1 MRNIKPTHKPIKTFY
16 AELKQ
21 YENLGAT
28 NETEI
33 RLAFATL
40 FQHYARQ
47 NNLTLICE
55 KSLRTPQNTTI
66 YVDGMLTDNVFGL
79 PRGYWEAKDL
89 HDNLATAVRQK
100 FDVGYPQDNILFTT
114 QERAILYQDGQEVM
128 DIGIADAEA
137 FIRVLHAFFS
147 YEQADVANWERA
159 AVEFKDKVPA
169 LGERAAILIQ
179 NEEATN
185 ARFQEAFADF
195 YRHCQA
201 AINPNL
207 SKSAVEEMLIQHLLT
222 ERIFRTVFD
231 NPDFTRRNIIAREIE
246 NVIDA
251 LTWQA
256 YNRSE
261 FLRELNPFYGAIERA
276 AATFID
282 FSQKQHFLN
291 TVYEQFFQGFSVK
304 VADTHGIVYTPQPI
318 VNFMVKSVSH
328 LLATEFGRSLSDT
341 GVHIIDPFVG
351 TGNFIVRL
359 IQAIDKTALKA
370 KYSDELHCNEV
381 LLMPYYIASM
391 NIEHEFYVATKQYQP
406 FDNLCLV
413 DTFDL
418 TAERQLSL
426 FAPENTR
433 RVERQK
439 ETEMFVVIGN
449 PPYNAR
455 QMDENDANKN
465 RKYPELDRQIQE
477 TYAEASTATNKT
489 ALYDP
494 YVKAIH
500 WALDRVKTNGIVAL
514 VTNHNFITG
523 QAFDGMRKHLSDA
536 CDKIYLL
543 DLGGNVRKG
552 APGDSNVFDIQVGVS
567 INLFV
572 KKGQHSDEVANLA
585 SEAVANPASEVI
597 APAHIFYN
605 GETAEMPKE
614 ATFEFLDACEHI
626 GNVNWDSIQPDA
638 RQTWLTEGLREDF
651 ETFVPIGSKQAKAA
665 KGEVSGVIFHQ
676 FSNGV
681 KTNRDAWTIN
691 FDREALAANIQGM
704 IGFYNTQVFKWQGI
718 ADKSSINIDDFAEYD
733 DGKISWSRDLKA
745 KLRTGRIAE
754 YDEHKVR
761 TCLYRPFA
769 KRNIFFDRILN
780 DVVYVFPSIFPTSQ
794 TETENQVICV
804 NISREKPFTSLMTNC
819 ISEHI
824 MTGGFGSAG
833 QYFPFYIYNE
843 DGTNRRENI
852 TDWALTRFREH
863 YKDDKISKWDIF
875 HYTYALLHHPS
886 YRERYQVNLKRD
898 LPHIPYAP
906 EFWEF
911 VAAGRRLADIH
922 VHYEEQP
929 QYKLDLIETPDM
941 PLDWRVEQMKFS
953 SKDKTEIKYNDFLT
967 LAGIPAEAFAY
978 RLGNRSALEWVVDQY
993 RVKTDKRSGI
1003 VNDPNRADDETY
1015 IVDLIRRVIGVSLET
1030 VGIVEGLSGL
1040 DIGGEI

>member
-1 MRNIKPTHKPIKTFY
+1 MQNIKPTHKAIQTFY

-21 YENLGAT
+21 YEKLGAT
-28 NETEI
+28 NETEV

-40 FQHYARQ
+40 LQHYARQ

-55 KSLRTPQNTTI
+55 KPLRTSQNTTI
-66 YVDGMLTDNVFGL
+66 YVDGMLTDNNFGL

-89 HDNLATAVRQK
+89 HDNLSTAVRHK

-114 QERAILYQDGQEVM
+114 QKRAILYQNKQEVLDV
-128 DIGIADAEA
+128 DITEPDALVRA
-137 FIRVLHAFFS
+137 LQTFLG
-147 YEQADVANWERA
+147 YEQADIADWERA
-159 AVEFKDKVPA
+159 VVEFKDKVPA
-169 LGERAAILIQ
+169 LGKRAAALIQ

-185 ARFQEAFADF
+185 ARFQEAFTDF
-195 YRHCQA
+195 HRHCQE

-207 SKSAVEEMLIQHLLT
+207 AKAAVEEMLIQHLLT
-222 ERIFRTVFD
+222 EEIFSTVFD
-231 NPDFTRRNIIAREIE
+231 NRDFTRRNIIAREIE

-251 LTWQA
+251 LTEHA
-256 YNRSE
+256 YNRAE
-261 FLRELNPFYGAIERA
+261 FLRELAPFYRAIQGA

-328 LLATEFGRSLSDT
+328 LLATEFGRLLSDT

-359 IQAIDKTALKA
+359 IQKIDKTALKA

-391 NIEHEFYVATKQYQP
+391 NIEHEFYVATNQYQP

-418 TAERQLSL
+418 TAERQLSI

-433 RVERQK
+433 RVEKQK
-439 ETEMFVVIGN
+439 QTEMFVVIGN

-465 RKYPELDRQIQE
+465 RKYPELDRQIQQ
-477 TYAEASTATNKT
+477 TYAEASNATNKT

-500 WALDRVKTNGIVAL
+500 WALDRVKANGIVAF
-514 VTNHNFITG
+514 VTNHNFIEG

-536 CDKIYLL
+536 CNKIYLL
-543 DLGGNVRKG
+543 DLGGNIRKG
-552 APGDSNVFDIQVGVS
+552 HAGDANVFDIQVGVS

-572 KKGQHSDEVANLA
+572 KKHQHESQSAD
-585 SEAVANPASEVI
+585 
-597 APAHIFYN
+597 IFYN
-605 GETAEMPKE
+605 GETAELPKE
-614 ATFEFLDACEHI
+614 ATFEFLDASEHI
-626 GNVNWDSIQPDA
+626 GNVNWESIQPDA
-638 RQTWLTEGLREDF
+638 RHTWLTEGLREDF
-651 ETFVPIGSKQAKAA
+651 ETFLPMGRKQAKAA
-665 KGEVSGVIFHQ
+665 KGEISGVIFHQ
-676 FSNGV
+676 FSSGV
-681 KTNRDAWTIN
+681 KTNRDAWAIN
-691 FDREALAANIQGM
+691 FAEDALSKNVTRM
-704 IGFYNTQVFKWQGI
+704 IDTYNTQVLKWQQQTTQ
-718 ADKSSINIDDFAEYD
+718 NIDDFVVYD
-733 DGKISWSRDLKA
+733 NEKISWSSGLKQ
-745 KLRTGRIAE
+745 KLMSGYIAE
-754 YDEHKVR
+754 FSSEKIR
-761 TCLYRPFA
+761 QTLYRPFT
-769 KRNIFFDRILN
+769 KSRLYFDRFMAER
-780 DVVYVFPSIFPTSQ
+780 VYVFPSIFPTS
-794 TETENQVICV
+794 ETEAENRVICV
-804 NISREKPFTSLMTNC
+804 PNRGGRTDFWCYITSVIPHTVFITIDANQC
-819 ISEHI
+819 
-824 MTGGFGSAG
+824 
-833 QYFPFYIYNE
+833 FPFYIYDE

-852 TDWALTRFREH
+852 TDWALTRFQEH
-863 YKDDKISKWDIF
+863 YKDDKIAKWDIF
-875 HYTYALLHHPS
+875 HYAYALLHHPA

-911 VAAGRRLADIH
+911 VKAGKRLADIH

-929 QYKLDLIETPDM
+929 QYQLDLIETPDM
-941 PLDWRVEQMKFS
+941 PLDWRVVQMKFS
-953 SKDKTEIKYNDFLT
+953 KDKTQIKYNDFLT
-967 LAGIPAEAFAY
+967 LAGIPADAFQY

-993 RVKTDKRSGI
+993 RVKTDKRSSI

-1015 IVDLIRRVIGVSLET
+1015 IVDLIRKVIRVSLET
-1030 VGIVEGLSGL
+1030 VGIVERLSGL
-1040 DIGGEI
+1040 DIGVKM

>member
-1 MRNIKPTHKPIKTFY
+1 MRNIKPTHKAIQTFY
-16 AELKQ
+16 VELKQ
-21 YENLGAT
+21 YESLGAT

-40 FQHYARQ
+40 LQHYARQ

-55 KSLRTPQNTTI
+55 KPLRTPQNTTI

-100 FDVGYPQDNILFTT
+100 FDAGYPQDNILFTT
-114 QERAILYQDGQEVM
+114 QERALLYQDGQEVM
-128 DIGIADAEA
+128 DVGIADPEA
-137 FIRVLHAFFS
+137 FIRVLHAFFG

-169 LGERAAILIQ
+169 LGERAARLIQ

-185 ARFQEAFADF
+185 TRFQEAFADF
-195 YRHCQA
+195 YRHCQE

-370 KYSDELHCNEV
+370 KYSDELYCNEV

-426 FAPENTR
+426 FVPENTR

-439 ETEMFVVIGN
+439 QTEMFVVIGN

-477 TYAEASTATNKT
+477 TYAQASTATNKT

-500 WALDRVKTNGIVAL
+500 WALNRIETDGIVAF

-552 APGDSNVFDIQVGVS
+552 HAGDANVFDIQVGVS

-572 KKGQHSDEVANLA
+572 KKPQHRREVANLT
-585 SEAVANPASEVI
+585 SEVK
-597 APAHIFYN
+597 APADIFYN
-605 GETAEMPKE
+605 SETAEMSKE
-614 ATFEFLDACEHI
+614 ATFDFLDACEHI

-638 RQTWLTEGLREDF
+638 RHTWLTEGLREDF
-651 ETFVPIGSKQAKAA
+651 ETFLPIGNKQAKKE

-676 FSNGV
+676 FSSGV
-681 KTNRDAWTIN
+681 KTNRDAWAIN
-691 FDREALAANIQGM
+691 FDRDVLGSNVTRM
-704 IGFYNTQVFKWQGI
+704 IEFYNTQVFKWQGI
-718 ADKSSINIDDFAEYD
+718 TDKSNINIDDFAEYD
-733 DGKISWSRDLKA
+733 DAKISWSRDLKA

-761 TCLYRPFA
+761 TCLHRPFA
-769 KRNIFFDRILN
+769 KSNIFFDRILN
-780 DVVYVFPSIFPTSQ
+780 DVVYVFPSIFPTLE
-794 TETENQVICV
+794 TETENRVICV
-804 NISREKPFTSLMTNC
+804 PNRGGRTDFWCYITNVIPHTVFITIDANQC
-819 ISEHI
+819 
-824 MTGGFGSAG
+824 
-833 QYFPFYIYNE
+833 FPFYIYDE
-843 DGTNRRENI
+843 EGTNRRENI
-852 TDWALTRFREH
+852 TDWTLTQFREH
-863 YKDDKISKWDIF
+863 YKDTNITKWDIF
-875 HYTYALLHHPS
+875 HYTYALLYHPA
-886 YRERYQVNLKRD
+886 YRERYQANLKRD

-906 EFWEF
+906 KFWEF
-911 VAAGRRLADIH
+911 VEAGKRLANIH

-929 QYKLDLIETPDM
+929 QYKLNLIETPDM
-941 PLDWRVEQMKFS
+941 PLDWRVTQMKF

-967 LAGIPAEAFAY
+967 VAGIPAEAFQY

-1015 IVDLIRRVIGVSLET
+1015 IVDLIGKVISVSLET
-1030 VGIVEGLSGL
+1030 VRIVEGLSAL
-1040 DIGGEI
+1040 EIGSEA

>member
-21 YENLGAT
+21 YESLGAT

-40 FQHYARQ
+40 LQHYARQ

-79 PRGYWEAKDL
+79 PLGYWEAKDL

-100 FDVGYPQDNILFTT
+100 FAVGYPQDNILFTT

-128 DIGIADAEA
+128 GVDIADAEA

-169 LGERAAILIQ
+169 LGERAARLIQ

-195 YRHCQA
+195 YRHCQE

-318 VNFMVKSVSH
+318 VNFMVKSISH
-328 LLATEFGRSLSDT
+328 LLATEFGRALSDT

-391 NIEHEFYVATKQYQP
+391 NIEHEFYVATNQYQP

-418 TAERQLSL
+418 TTERQLSM

-439 ETEMFVVIGN
+439 QTEMFVVIGN

-455 QMDENDANKN
+455 QMHENDANKN

-477 TYAEASTATNKT
+477 TYAQASKATNKT

-500 WALDRVKTNGIVAL
+500 WALNRIDTDGIVAF
-514 VTNHNFITG
+514 VTNHNFIDA

-536 CDKIYLL
+536 CDNIYLL
-543 DLGGNVRKG
+543 DLGGNIRKG
-552 APGDSNVFDIQVGVS
+552 HAGDANVFDIQVGVS

-572 KKGQHSDEVANLA
+572 KKRQHSGEVRTETPQQKHLT
-585 SEAVANPASEVI
+585 SEVK
-597 APAHIFYN
+597 APANIFYN
-605 GETAEMPKE
+605 SETAEMPKE
-614 ATFEFLDACEHI
+614 ATFEFLDASEHI

-638 RQTWLTEGLREDF
+638 RHTWLTEGLREDF
-651 ETFVPIGSKQAKAA
+651 ETFVPMGSKQAKTE

-676 FSNGV
+676 FSSGV
-681 KTNRDAWTIN
+681 KTNRDAWAIN
-691 FDREALAANIQGM
+691 FNRDVLGSNVTRM
-704 IGFYNTQVFKWQGI
+704 IDAYNTQALKWQQQT
-718 ADKSSINIDDFAEYD
+718 ARDVDDFVAHDNER
-733 DGKISWSRDLKA
+733 ISWSAGLKQ
-745 KLRTGRIAE
+745 KLASGYMAEFTPERI
-754 YDEHKVR
+754 R
-761 TCLYRPFA
+761 QTLYRPFT
-769 KRNIFFDRILN
+769 KSHLYFDRFMIER
-780 DVVYVFPSIFPTSQ
+780 VYVFPSIFPTSQ

-804 NISREKPFTSLMTNC
+804 NVSREKPFTCLMTDR
-819 ISEHI
+819 IPEHI

-833 QYFPFYIYNE
+833 QYFPFYIYDE

-852 TDWALTRFREH
+852 TDWALAQFKEH
-863 YKDDKISKWDIF
+863 YKNANITKWDIF
-875 HYTYALLHHPS
+875 YYTYAFLHHPA

-898 LPHIPYAP
+898 LPHLPYAP

-911 VAAGRRLADIH
+911 VEAGRQLADIH
-922 VHYEEQP
+922 VHYENQEKYQ
-929 QYKLDLIETPDM
+929 LDLIETPDM

-953 SKDKTEIKYNDFLT
+953 KDKTEIRYNDFLT

-1003 VNDPNRADDETY
+1003 VNDPNRVDDETY
-1015 IVDLIRRVIGVSLET
+1015 IVDLIRKVISVSLET

-1040 DIGGEI
+1040 DIGVEA

>member
-28 NETEI
+28 NETEV

-40 FQHYARQ
+40 LQHYARQ

-55 KSLRTPQNTTI
+55 KSLRTPQNTII
-66 YVDGMLTDNVFGL
+66 YVDGMLTDNDFGL

-89 HDNLATAVRQK
+89 HDNLATAVREK

-114 QERAILYQDGQEVM
+114 QERAVLYQDGQEVM
-128 DIGIADAEA
+128 DIAIADPEA

-147 YEQADVANWERA
+147 YEQADIANWERA
-159 AVEFKDKVPA
+159 VVEFKDKVPA
-169 LGERAAILIQ
+169 LGRRAAALIQ

-185 ARFQEAFADF
+185 ARFQEAFMDF
-195 YRHCQA
+195 HRHCQE

-251 LTWQA
+251 LIQQS

-261 FLRELNPFYGAIERA
+261 LLRELNPFYSAIEHA

-328 LLATEFGRSLSDT
+328 LLETEFGRSLSDT
-341 GVHIIDPFVG
+341 GVHLIDPFVG

-359 IQAIDKTALKA
+359 VQEIDKTALKA

-418 TAERQLSL
+418 TAERQLSM

-433 RVERQK
+433 RVEKQK
-439 ETEMFVVIGN
+439 QTEMFVVIGN

-477 TYAEASTATNKT
+477 TYAQASSATNKT

-500 WALDRVKTNGIVAL
+500 WALNRIETDGIVAF
-514 VTNHNFITG
+514 VTNHNFIDG
-523 QAFDGMRKHLSDA
+523 QAFDGMRKHLAEA

-543 DLGGNVRKG
+543 DLGGNIRKG
-552 APGDSNVFDIQVGVS
+552 HTGNANVFNIQVGVS

-572 KKGQHSDEVANLA
+572 KKRQHQSR
-585 SEAVANPASEVI
+585 PAY
-597 APAHIFYN
+597 IFYN
-605 GETAEMPKE
+605 SETAEMPKE
-614 ATFEFLDACEHI
+614 TTFGFLDACEHI
-626 GNVNWDSIQPDA
+626 GNVNWDSIQSDA
-638 RQTWLTEGLREDF
+638 RHTWLTEGLREDF
-651 ETFVPIGSKQAKAA
+651 ETFMPIGSKQAKAA
-665 KGEVSGVIFHQ
+665 KGEVLGVIFHQ

-681 KTNRDAWTIN
+681 QTNRDAWVIN
-691 FDREALAANIQGM
+691 FNQNTLTENIQRT
-704 IGFYNTQVFKWQGI
+704 IRFYNSQVFNWERRENQ
-718 ADKSSINIDDFAEYD
+718 DENVDDFVNYD
-733 DGKISWSRDLKA
+733 DKEISWSSSLKSHL
-745 KLRTGRIAE
+745 KGGHIAE
-754 YDEHKVR
+754 FTSAKIR
-761 TCLYRPFA
+761 RLLYRPFT
-769 KRNIFFDRILN
+769 KTNLFFDRILN
-780 DVVYVFPSIFPTSQ
+780 QRVFVFPSIFPTSD
-794 TETENQVICV
+794 TEMENLGICV
-804 NISREKPFTSLMTNC
+804 NMSREKPFTCLMTDC
-819 ISEHI
+819 ILEQVAS
-824 MTGGFGSAG
+824 GGFGSPT
-833 QYFPFYIYNE
+833 QCFPFYIYNE

-852 TDWALTRFREH
+852 TDWALTQFQEH
-863 YKDDKISKWDIF
+863 YGDKNITKWDIF
-875 HYTYALLHHPS
+875 YYTYALLHHPM

-898 LPHIPYAP
+898 LPHIPFAP
-906 EFWEF
+906 AFWEF
-911 VAAGRRLADIH
+911 VEAGRRLADIH
-922 VHYEEQP
+922 VHYEDQP
-929 QYKLDLIETPDM
+929 QYKLDLIEAPDT
-941 PLDWRVEQMKFS
+941 PLDWRVAQMKFS
-953 SKDKTEIKYNDFLT
+953 KDKTQIKYNDFLT
-967 LAGIPAEAFAY
+967 LAGIPAEAFQY
-978 RLGNRSALEWVVDQY
+978 QLGNRSALEWVVDQY
-993 RVKTDKRSGI
+993 RVKTDRRSGI
-1003 VNDPNRADDETY
+1003 ENDPNRADDETY
-1015 IVDLIRRVIGVSLET
+1015 IVDLIRKVISISLET
-1030 VGIVEGLSGL
+1030 VEIVDRLSGL
-1040 DIGGEI
+1040 DIGVET

>member
-1 MRNIKPTHKPIKTFY
+1 MRNIKPTHKAIQTFY
-16 AELKQ
+16 VELKQ
-21 YENLGAT
+21 YESLGAT

-40 FQHYARQ
+40 LQHYARQ

-55 KSLRTPQNTTI
+55 KPLRTPQNTTI

-100 FDVGYPQDNILFTT
+100 FDAGYPQDNILFTT

-128 DIGIADAEA
+128 DVGIADPEA
-137 FIRVLHAFFS
+137 FIRVLHAFFG

-169 LGERAAILIQ
+169 LGERAATLIE

-185 ARFQEAFADF
+185 TRFQEAFADF
-195 YRHCQA
+195 YRHCQE

-351 TGNFIVRL
+351 TGNFIVQL

-370 KYSDELHCNEV
+370 KYSDELYCNEV

-426 FAPENTR
+426 FVPENTR
-433 RVERQK
+433 RVDRQK
-439 ETEMFVVIGN
+439 QTEMFVVIGN

-477 TYAEASTATNKT
+477 TYAQASTATNKT

-500 WALDRVKTNGIVAL
+500 WALNRIETDGIVAF

-552 APGDSNVFDIQVGVS
+552 HAGDANVFDIQVGVS

-572 KKGQHSDEVANLA
+572 KKHRHQAKSAD
-585 SEAVANPASEVI
+585 
-597 APAHIFYN
+597 IFYN
-605 GETAEMPKE
+605 SETAEMSKA
-614 ATFEFLDACEHI
+614 ATFDFLDACEHI

-638 RQTWLTEGLREDF
+638 RHTWLTEGLREDF
-651 ETFVPIGSKQAKAA
+651 ETFLPIGSKQAKRE

-676 FSNGV
+676 FSSGV
-681 KTNRDAWTIN
+681 QTNRDAWVIN
-691 FDREALAANIQGM
+691 FNQNSLAENIQRT
-704 IGFYNTQVFKWQGI
+704 IKFYNSQVFNWERRENP
-718 ADKSSINIDDFAEYD
+718 DEDVDDFVSYD
-733 DGKISWSRDLKA
+733 SKQISWSSGLKSQL
-745 KLRTGRIAE
+745 KGGHTAE
-754 YDEHKVR
+754 FTESKIRRH
-761 TCLYRPFA
+761 LYRPFT
-769 KRNIFFDRILN
+769 KTNLFFDRVLN
-780 DVVYVFPSIFPTSQ
+780 QRVFVFPRIFPTLDA
-794 TETENQVICV
+794 EAENRVICV
-804 NISREKPFTSLMTNC
+804 NRSREKLFTCLITDC
-819 ISEHI
+819 IPEHV

-833 QYFPFYIYNE
+833 QYFPFYIYDE
-843 DGTNRRENI
+843 DGLNRRENI
-852 TDWALTRFREH
+852 TDWALGQFREH
-863 YKDDKISKWDIF
+863 YKNDKITKWDIF
-875 HYTYALLHHPS
+875 HYTYALLHHPA
-886 YRERYQVNLKRD
+886 YRERYQANLKRD

-906 EFWEF
+906 KFWEF
-911 VAAGRRLADIH
+911 VEAGKRLADIH
-922 VHYEEQP
+922 VHYEDQP

-941 PLDWRVEQMKFS
+941 PLDWRVTQMKF

-967 LAGIPAEAFAY
+967 VAGIPAEAFQY

-1015 IVDLIRRVIGVSLET
+1015 IVDLIGKVISVSLET
-1030 VGIVEGLSGL
+1030 VRIVEGLSGL
-1040 DIGGEI
+1040 KISEEEL

>member
-1 MRNIKPTHKPIKTFY
+1 MRNIKSTHKPIKAFY

-28 NETEI
+28 NETEV

-40 FQHYARQ
+40 LQHYARQ

-55 KSLRTPQNTTI
+55 KSLRTLQNTII
-66 YVDGMLTDNVFGL
+66 YVDGMLTDNDFGL

-89 HDNLATAVRQK
+89 HDNLTTAVRQK
-100 FDVGYPQDNILFTT
+100 FNAGYPQDNILFTT
-114 QERAILYQDGQEVM
+114 QERAILYQDKQEVM
-128 DIGIADAEA
+128 DVGIADPEA
-137 FIRVLHAFFS
+137 FIRALHTFFS
-147 YEQADVANWERA
+147 YEQADIADWERA
-159 AVEFKDKVPA
+159 VVEFKDKVPA
-169 LGERAAILIQ
+169 LGKRAAALIQ
-179 NEEATN
+179 KEEDTN
-185 ARFQEAFADF
+185 ARFQEAFTDF
-195 YRHCQA
+195 HRHCQE

-207 SKSAVEEMLIQHLLT
+207 AKAAVEEMLIQHLLT
-222 ERIFRTVFD
+222 EEIFSTVFD
-231 NPDFTRRNIIAREIE
+231 NRDFTRRNIIAREIE

-251 LTWQA
+251 LTEHA

-261 FLRELNPFYGAIERA
+261 FLRELAPFYSAIQRA

-328 LLATEFGRSLSDT
+328 LLETEFGRSLSDT
-341 GVHIIDPFVG
+341 GVHLIDPFVG

-359 IQAIDKTALKA
+359 IQEIDKTVLKA

-391 NIEHEFYVATKQYQP
+391 NIEHEFYVATKQYQA

-418 TAERQLSL
+418 TAERQLSM

-439 ETEMFVVIGN
+439 QTEMFVVIGN

-455 QMDENDANKN
+455 QIDENDANKN
-465 RKYPELDRQIQE
+465 RKYPELDKQIQE
-477 TYAEASTATNKT
+477 TYAHASSATNKA

-494 YVKAIH
+494 YVRAIL
-500 WALDRVKTNGIVAL
+500 WALDRIDGKGIVAF

-523 QAFDGMRKHLSDA
+523 QAFDGMRKHLTDA
-536 CDKIYLL
+536 CDAIYLL

-552 APGDSNVFDIQVGVS
+552 HAGDSNVFDIQVGVS

-572 KKGQHSDEVANLA
+572 KTNQDKGTVENLTSEVA
-585 SEAVANPASEVI
+585 EPAR
-597 APAHIFYN
+597 IFYN
-605 GETAEMPKE
+605 DETAGQSKE
-614 ATFEFLDACEHI
+614 ATFDFLEACEHI

-638 RQTWLTEGLREDF
+638 RHTWLTEGLREDF
-651 ETFVPIGSKQAKAA
+651 ETFLPVGSKQAKAE

-676 FSNGV
+676 FSSGV
-681 KTNRDAWTIN
+681 KTNRDAWAIN
-691 FDREALAANIQGM
+691 FDRDTLATNVQRM
-704 IGFYNTQVFKWQGI
+704 TEFYKAQVFKWQGI
-718 ADKSSINIDDFAEYD
+718 ADKSGIDIDDFVEYD
-733 DGKISWSRDLKA
+733 DAKISWSRDLKA

-761 TCLYRPFA
+761 TCLHRPFA
-769 KRNIFFDRILN
+769 KSNIFFDRILN
-780 DVVYVFPSIFPTSQ
+780 DVVYVFPSIFPTP
-794 TETENQVICV
+794 EAEAENRVICV
-804 NISREKPFTSLMTNC
+804 PNISGRTDFWCYITNVIPHTVFVTIDANQC
-819 ISEHI
+819 
-824 MTGGFGSAG
+824 
-833 QYFPFYIYNE
+833 FPFYIYNE

-852 TDWALTRFREH
+852 TEWALAQFREH
-863 YKDDKISKWDIF
+863 YKNDQITKWNIF
-875 HYTYALLHHPS
+875 HYTYALLHHPA

-898 LPHIPYAP
+898 LPHIPFAP

-911 VAAGRRLADIH
+911 IEAGRRLAEIH

-941 PLDWRVEQMKFS
+941 PLDWRVAQMRF
-953 SKDKTEIKYNDFLT
+953 SKDKTQIRYNDFLT
-967 LAGIPAEAFAY
+967 LAGIPAEVFQY
-978 RLGNRSALEWVVDQY
+978 RLGHRSALEWVVDQY
-993 RVKTDKRSGI
+993 RVKTDRRSGI
-1003 VNDPNRADDETY
+1003 ENNPNRADDEEY
-1015 IVDLIRRVIGVSLET
+1015 IVDLIRKVISVSLET
-1030 VGIVEGLSGL
+1030 VGIVERLSGL
-1040 DIGGEI
+1040 EIGGEES

>member
-1 MRNIKPTHKPIKTFY
+1 MRNIKPTHKPIQTFY

-21 YENLGAT
+21 YEKLGAT
-28 NETEI
+28 NETEV

-40 FQHYARQ
+40 LQHYARQ

-55 KSLRTPQNTTI
+55 KPLRTPQNTTI
-66 YVDGMLTDNVFGL
+66 YVDGMLTDNNFGL

-114 QERAILYQDGQEVM
+114 QKRTILYQDRQAVLDV
-128 DIGIADAEA
+128 DITEPDALIRALHTFFGYQQADIAD
-137 FIRVLHAFFS
+137 
-147 YEQADVANWERA
+147 WERA
-159 AVEFKDKVPA
+159 VVEFKDKVPA
-169 LGERAAILIQ
+169 LGKRAAALIKK
-179 NEEATN
+179 EEDTN
-185 ARFQEAFADF
+185 ARFQEAFTDF
-195 YRHCQA
+195 HHHCQE

-207 SKSAVEEMLIQHLLT
+207 AKAAVEEMLIQHLLT
-222 ERIFRTVFD
+222 EEIFSTVFD
-231 NPDFTRRNIIAREIE
+231 NRDFTRRNIIAREIE

-251 LTWQA
+251 LTEHA
-256 YNRSE
+256 YNRAE
-261 FLRELNPFYGAIERA
+261 FLRELAPFYKAIQRA

-391 NIEHEFYVATKQYQP
+391 NIEHEFYVATNQYEP

-418 TAERQLSL
+418 TAERQLSM

-439 ETEMFVVIGN
+439 QTEMFVVIGN

-477 TYAEASTATNKT
+477 TYAEASNATNKT

-500 WALDRVKTNGIVAL
+500 WALDRIETDGIVAF
-514 VTNHNFITG
+514 VTNHNFIDG

-552 APGDSNVFDIQVGVS
+552 HAGNANVFDIQVGVS

-572 KKGQHSDEVANLA
+572 KKGQHPSR
-585 SEAVANPASEVI
+585 
-597 APAHIFYN
+597 PAHIFYN
-605 GETAEMPKE
+605 SETAEMPKE
-614 ATFEFLDACEHI
+614 TTFEFLDASEHI
-626 GNVNWDSIQPDA
+626 GNINWDAIQPDA
-638 RQTWLTEGLREDF
+638 RHTWLTKGLREDF
-651 ETFVPIGSKQAKAA
+651 ETFVPMGSKQAKTA

-681 KTNRDAWTIN
+681 KTNRDAWAIN
-691 FDREALAANIQGM
+691 FDEDALNENVTRM
-704 IGFYNTQVFKWQGI
+704 INTYNTQTLKWQQQT
-718 ADKSSINIDDFAEYD
+718 AQNVDDFVVYD
-733 DGKISWSRDLKA
+733 NEKISWSSGLKQ
-745 KLRTGRIAE
+745 KLISGYTAEFSSERI
-754 YDEHKVR
+754 R
-761 TCLYRPFA
+761 PTLYRPFT
-769 KRNIFFDRILN
+769 KSRLYFDRFMAEG
-780 DVVYVFPSIFPTSQ
+780 VYVFPSIFPTPE
-794 TETENQVICV
+794 TETENRVICV
-804 NISREKPFTSLMTNC
+804 NISREKPFTCLIANC
-819 ISEHI
+819 IPEHI

-833 QYFPFYIYNE
+833 QYFPFYIYDE
-843 DGTNRRENI
+843 DSSSRRENI
-852 TDWALTRFREH
+852 TDWALAQFREH
-863 YKDDKISKWDIF
+863 YKDANITKWDIF
-875 HYTYALLHHPS
+875 HYTYALLHHPA

-898 LPHIPYAP
+898 LPHIPFAP
-906 EFWEF
+906 EFQEF
-911 VAAGRRLADIH
+911 VAAGSRLADIH
-922 VHYEEQP
+922 IHYEDQP
-929 QYKLDLIETPDM
+929 QYKLDLIEAPDM
-941 PLDWRVEQMKFS
+941 PLDWRVEQMKF

-967 LAGIPAEAFAY
+967 LAGIPAEAFQY

-1003 VNDPNRADDETY
+1003 VNNPNRTDDETY
-1015 IVDLIRRVIGVSLET
+1015 IVDLIRKVISVSLET
-1030 VGIVEGLSGL
+1030 VRIVEKLSGL
-1040 DIGGEI
+1040 DIG

>member
-1 MRNIKPTHKPIKTFY
+1 MRNIKSTHKPIKAFY

-21 YENLGAT
+21 YESLGAT
-28 NETEI
+28 NETEV

-40 FQHYARQ
+40 LQHYARQ

-55 KSLRTPQNTTI
+55 KSLRTPQNTII
-66 YVDGMLTDNVFGL
+66 YVDGMLTDNDFGL

-89 HDNLATAVRQK
+89 HDNLTTAVRQK
-100 FDVGYPQDNILFTT
+100 FNAGYPQDNILFTT
-114 QERAILYQDGQEVM
+114 QERAILYQDKQEVM
-128 DIGIADAEA
+128 DVGIADPEA
-137 FIRVLHAFFS
+137 FIRVLHTFFS
-147 YEQADVANWERA
+147 YEQADIADWERA
-159 AVEFKDKVPA
+159 VVEFKDKVPA
-169 LGERAAILIQ
+169 LGKRAAALIQ
-179 NEEATN
+179 KEEDTN
-185 ARFQEAFADF
+185 ARFQEAFTDF
-195 YRHCQA
+195 HRHCQE

-207 SKSAVEEMLIQHLLT
+207 AKAAVEEMLIQHLLT
-222 ERIFRTVFD
+222 EEIFSTVFD
-231 NPDFTRRNIIAREIE
+231 NRDFTRRNIIAREIE

-251 LTWQA
+251 LTEHA
-256 YNRSE
+256 YNRAE
-261 FLRELNPFYGAIERA
+261 FLRELAPFYSAIQRA

-328 LLATEFGRSLSDT
+328 LLETEFGRSLSDT
-341 GVHIIDPFVG
+341 GVHLIDPFVG

-359 IQAIDKTALKA
+359 IQEIDKTALKA

-391 NIEHEFYVATKQYQP
+391 NIEHEFYVATKQYQA

-418 TAERQLSL
+418 TAERQLSM

-439 ETEMFVVIGN
+439 QTEMFVVIGN

-465 RKYPELDRQIQE
+465 RKYPELDKQIQE
-477 TYAEASTATNKT
+477 RYAHASSATNKA

-494 YVKAIH
+494 YVRAIL
-500 WALDRVKTNGIVAL
+500 WALDRIDGKGIVAF

-523 QAFDGMRKHLSDA
+523 QAFDGMRKHLTDA
-536 CDKIYLL
+536 CDAIYLL

-552 APGDSNVFDIQVGVS
+552 HAGDSNVFDIQVGVS

-572 KKGQHSDEVANLA
+572 KTNQDKGTVENLA
-585 SEAVANPASEVI
+585 SEVAEPAR
-597 APAHIFYN
+597 IFYN
-605 GETAEMPKE
+605 GETAEISKE
-614 ATFEFLDACEHI
+614 ATFDFLDTCEHI

-638 RQTWLTEGLREDF
+638 RHTWLTEGLREDF
-651 ETFVPIGSKQAKAA
+651 ETFLPVGTKQAKAK

-676 FSNGV
+676 FSSGV
-681 KTNRDAWTIN
+681 QTNRDAWVIN
-691 FDREALAANIQGM
+691 FNQDALAENIQQT
-704 IGFYNTQVFKWQGI
+704 IKFYNSQVFNWERRENP
-718 ADKSSINIDDFAEYD
+718 DENVDDFVSYD
-733 DGKISWSRDLKA
+733 NEQISWSSGLKSQL
-745 KLRTGRIAE
+745 KGGHTAE
-754 YDEHKVR
+754 FAPSKIRQH
-761 TCLYRPFA
+761 LYRPFT
-769 KRNIFFDRILN
+769 KTNLFFDRILN
-780 DVVYVFPSIFPTSQ
+780 QRVFVFPRIFPTPY
-794 TETENQVICV
+794 TEEENRVICV
-804 NISREKPFTSLMTNC
+804 NTSREKPFTCLMTDC
-819 ISEHI
+819 LAEHV

-852 TDWALTRFREH
+852 TDWALDNSVSITQTSRLPSGIFSIILTR
-863 YKDDKISKWDIF
+863 
-875 HYTYALLHHPS
+875 LLHHPA

-898 LPHIPYAP
+898 LPHIPFAP

-911 VAAGRRLADIH
+911 VEVGRRLAEIH
-922 VHYEEQP
+922 VHYEDQP

-941 PLDWRVEQMKFS
+941 PLDWRVDRCGFLKTKHRFGITISSRCLEFLKRYFS
-953 SKDKTEIKYNDFLT
+953 IGWDID
-967 LAGIPAEAFAY
+967 
-978 RLGNRSALEWVVDQY
+978 RRW
-993 RVKTDKRSGI
+993 SGSSISI
-1003 VNDPNRADDETY
+1003 V
-1015 IVDLIRRVIGVSLET
+1015 
-1030 VGIVEGLSGL
+1030 
-1040 DIGGEI
+1040 

>member
-1 MRNIKPTHKPIKTFY
+1 MRDIKTTHKPIKAFY
-16 AELKQ
+16 TELKQ
-21 YENLGAT
+21 YESLGAT
-28 NETEI
+28 NETEV

-40 FQHYARQ
+40 LQHYARQ

-66 YVDGMLTDNVFGL
+66 YVDGMLTDNEFGL

-89 HDNLATAVRQK
+89 HDTLTTVIREK
-100 FDVGYPQDNILFTT
+100 FDVDYPQDNILFTT
-114 QERAILYQDGQEVM
+114 QERAVLYQDGQEVM
-128 DIGIADAEA
+128 DVDVADPEA
-137 FIRVLHAFFS
+137 FIRALHTFFR
-147 YEQADVANWERA
+147 YEQTDITNWERA
-159 AVEFKDKVPA
+159 VVEFKDRVPA
-169 LGERAAILIQ
+169 LGQRAAALIQ
-179 NEEATN
+179 NEEEIN

-195 YRHCQA
+195 CHQCQE

-251 LTWQA
+251 LIQQS

-261 FLRELNPFYGAIERA
+261 LLRELNPFYSAIERA

-328 LLATEFGRSLSDT
+328 LLETEFGRSLSDT
-341 GVHIIDPFVG
+341 GVHLIDPFVG

-359 IQAIDKTALKA
+359 VQEISKTALKT

-418 TAERQLSL
+418 TTERQLSM

-433 RVERQK
+433 RVEEQK
-439 ETEMFVVIGN
+439 QTQMFVVIGN

-455 QMDENDANKN
+455 QMDENDANRN

-477 TYAEASTATNKT
+477 TYAQASSATNKT
-489 ALYDP
+489 SLYDP
-494 YVKAIH
+494 YVKAIF
-500 WALDRVKTNGIVAL
+500 WALDRIEGEGIVAFI
-514 VTNHNFITG
+514 TNHNFITG
-523 QAFDGMRKHLSDA
+523 QAFDGMRKHLSEA
-536 CDKIYLL
+536 CDAIYLL

-552 APGDSNVFDIQVGVS
+552 HAGNSNVFDIQVGVS

-572 KKGQHSDEVANLA
+572 KKGQYRSKSAD
-585 SEAVANPASEVI
+585 
-597 APAHIFYN
+597 IFYN
-605 GETAEMPKE
+605 DEIAEMNKE
-614 ATFEFLDACEHI
+614 TTFEFLDKYEHV
-626 GNVNWDSIQPDA
+626 GNVNWQTIQPDA

-651 ETFVPIGSKQAKAA
+651 ETFVPMGSKQAKAK
-665 KGEVSGVIFHQ
+665 KGEISDVIFHQ
-676 FSNGV
+676 FSSGV
-681 KTNRDAWTIN
+681 KTNRDAWAIN
-691 FDREALAANIQGM
+691 FNRDVLRNNTTRM
-704 IGFYNTQVFKWQGI
+704 MDTYNTQLLKWEQQKARDVNDFVAYDNQKI
-718 ADKSSINIDDFAEYD
+718 NWSS
-733 DGKISWSRDLKA
+733 GLKQ
-745 KLRTGRIAE
+745 KLTSGYIAE
-754 YDEHKVR
+754 FTPEKIR
-761 TCLYRPFA
+761 KILYRPFT
-769 KRNIFFDRILN
+769 KSHLYFDRFMAER
-780 DVVYVFPSIFPTSQ
+780 VYVFPSIFPTPQ

-804 NISREKPFTSLMTNC
+804 NVSQERPFTCLMTDC
-819 ISEHI
+819 IPEHI

-852 TDWALTRFREH
+852 TDWALARFREH
-863 YKDDKISKWDIF
+863 YRDERITKWDIF
-875 HYTYALLHHPS
+875 HYTYALLHHPV
-886 YRERYQVNLKRD
+886 YRERYQANLKRD
-898 LPHIPYAP
+898 LPHIPFVTT
-906 EFWEF
+906 FWEF
-911 VAAGRRLADIH
+911 VEAGRRLTDIH
-922 VHYEEQP
+922 VHYEDQP
-929 QYKLDLIETPDM
+929 KYKLDLIETEGM
-941 PLDWRVEQMKFS
+941 SLEWRVEQMRF
-953 SKDKTEIKYNDFLT
+953 SKDKTQIKYNDFLT
-967 LAGIPAEAFAY
+967 LGGIPAEAFQY

-993 RVKTDKRSGI
+993 RVKTDRRSGI
-1003 VNDPNRADDETY
+1003 KNDPNRPDDETY
-1015 IVDLIRRVIGVSLET
+1015 IVDLIRKVISVSLET
-1030 VGIVEGLSGL
+1030 VGIVDRLSGL
-1040 DIGGEI
+1040 DIGGEES

>member
-1 MRNIKPTHKPIKTFY
+1 MRSIKPTHKAIQIFY
-16 AELKQ
+16 TELEQ
-21 YENLGAT
+21 YERLGAT
-28 NETEI
+28 NETEV

-40 FQHYARQ
+40 LQHYARQ

-55 KSLRTPQNTTI
+55 KSLRTLQGTTI
-66 YVDGMLTDNVFGL
+66 YVDGMLTDNNFGL

-89 HDNLATAVRQK
+89 HDTLATAVRQK

-114 QERAILYQDGQEVM
+114 QKRAILYQNKQEVLDV
-128 DIGIADAEA
+128 DITEPDALVRA
-137 FIRVLHAFFS
+137 LHTFLG
-147 YEQADVANWERA
+147 YEQADIADWERA
-159 AVEFKDKVPA
+159 VVEFKDKVPA
-169 LGERAAILIQ
+169 LGKRAAALIQ

-185 ARFQEAFADF
+185 ARFQEAFTDF
-195 YRHCQA
+195 HRHCQE

-207 SKSAVEEMLIQHLLT
+207 AKAAVEEMLIQHLLT
-222 ERIFRTVFD
+222 EEIFSTVFD
-231 NPDFTRRNIIAREIE
+231 NRDFTRRNIIAREIE

-251 LTWQA
+251 LTEHA
-256 YNRSE
+256 YNRAE
-261 FLRELNPFYGAIERA
+261 FLRELAPFYSAIQRA

-341 GVHIIDPFVG
+341 GIHIIDPFVG

-359 IQAIDKTALKA
+359 IQEIDKTALKA

-391 NIEHEFYVATKQYQP
+391 NIEHEFYVATNQYQP

-418 TAERQLSL
+418 TAERQLSI

-433 RVERQK
+433 RVEKQK

-465 RKYPELDRQIQE
+465 RKYPELDRQIQQ
-477 TYAEASTATNKT
+477 TYAEASNATNKT

-500 WALDRVKTNGIVAL
+500 WALDRVKANGIVAF
-514 VTNHNFITG
+514 VTNHNFIEG
-523 QAFDGMRKHLSDA
+523 QAFDGMRKHLSEA

-572 KKGQHSDEVANLA
+572 KKGTRQSKSAR
-585 SEAVANPASEVI
+585 
-597 APAHIFYN
+597 IFYN
-605 GETAEMPKE
+605 GETAELPKE
-614 ATFEFLDACEHI
+614 ATFEFLDASEHI
-626 GNVNWDSIQPDA
+626 GNVNWKSIQPDA
-638 RQTWLTEGLREDF
+638 RHTWLTEGLREDF
-651 ETFVPIGSKQAKAA
+651 ETFLPMGRKQTKAA

-676 FSNGV
+676 FSSGV
-681 KTNRDAWTIN
+681 KTNRDAWAIN
-691 FDREALAANIQGM
+691 FYREALTTNVQRM
-704 IGFYNTQVFKWQGI
+704 IEFYNAQVSKWQGI
-718 ADKSSINIDDFAEYD
+718 VDKSSTTIDDSVTYNNTR
-733 DGKISWSRDLKA
+733 ISWSLGLKR
-745 KLRTGRIAE
+745 KLASGYIAE
-754 YDEHKVR
+754 FTPERIRR
-761 TCLYRPFA
+761 TLYRPFT
-769 KRNIFFDRILN
+769 KSRLYFDRFMAEG
-780 DVVYVFPSIFPTSQ
+780 VYVFPSIFPTP
-794 TETENQVICV
+794 ETEAENRVICV
-804 NISREKPFTSLMTNC
+804 NVSREKSFTSLMTNC

-833 QYFPFYIYNE
+833 QCFPFYLYDENGE
-843 DGTNRRENI
+843 NRRENI
-852 TDWALTRFREH
+852 TDWALAQFCEH
-863 YKDDKISKWDIF
+863 YRGANITKWDIF
-875 HYTYALLHHPS
+875 YYTYALLHHPA

-898 LPHIPYAP
+898 LPHIPYASK
-906 EFWEF
+906 FWEF
-911 VAAGRRLADIH
+911 AEAGKRLADIH

-929 QYKLDLIETPDM
+929 QYQLDLIETPDM
-941 PLDWRVEQMKFS
+941 PLDWRVVQMKF

-967 LAGIPAEAFAY
+967 LAGIPAEAFQY

-1015 IVDLIRRVIGVSLET
+1015 IVDLIRKVISVSLET
-1030 VGIVEGLSGL
+1030 VGIVERLSGW
-1040 DIGGEI
+1040 DIGGEA

>member
-1 MRNIKPTHKPIKTFY
+1 MPNIKLTHKAIQTFY

-21 YENLGAT
+21 YESLGAT

-40 FQHYARQ
+40 LQHYARQ
-47 NNLTLICE
+47 NDLTLICE
-55 KSLRTPQNTTI
+55 KPLRTPQNTTI
-66 YVDGMLTDNVFGL
+66 YVDGMFTDDVFGL

-89 HDNLATAVRQK
+89 HDNLVTAVRQK
-100 FDVGYPQDNILFTT
+100 FDRGYPQDNILFTT

-128 DIGIADAEA
+128 DVGIADAEA
-137 FIRVLHAFFS
+137 FIRVLYAFFS
-147 YEQADVANWERA
+147 YEQTDVANWERA

-169 LGERAAILIQ
+169 LGERAAKLIQ
-179 NEEATN
+179 NEEVTN

-328 LLATEFGRSLSDT
+328 LLTTEFGRSLSDT

-359 IQAIDKTALKA
+359 VQAIDKTVLKA

-391 NIEHEFYVATKQYQP
+391 NIEHEFYVATTQYQP

-418 TAERQLSL
+418 TTERQLSL
-426 FAPENTR
+426 FVPENTR
-433 RVERQK
+433 RVEKQK
-439 ETEMFVVIGN
+439 QTEMFVVIGN

-465 RKYPELDRQIQE
+465 RKYPELDKQIQE
-477 TYAEASTATNKT
+477 TYVQASTATNKT

-500 WALDRVKTNGIVAL
+500 WALNRIETDGIVAF
-514 VTNHNFITG
+514 VTNHNFIDG
-523 QAFDGMRKHLSDA
+523 QAFDGMRKHLPDA
-536 CDKIYLL
+536 CDAIYLL

-552 APGDSNVFDIQVGVS
+552 HAGDSNVFDIQVGVS

-572 KKGQHSDEVANLA
+572 KKHQE
-585 SEAVANPASEVI
+585 SEGPAD
-597 APAHIFYN
+597 IFYN
-605 GETAEMPKE
+605 GETADMSKA

-638 RQTWLTEGLREDF
+638 RHTWLTEGLREDF
-651 ETFVPIGSKQAKAA
+651 GTFIPIGSKQAKTE

-676 FSNGV
+676 FSSGV
-681 KTNRDAWTIN
+681 KTNRDAWAIN
-691 FDREALAANIQGM
+691 FDEDALSENVIRM
-704 IGFYNTQVFKWQGI
+704 IDAYNTQTLKWQQQTGQ
-718 ADKSSINIDDFAEYD
+718 DVDDFVVYD
-733 DGKISWSRDLKA
+733 NEKISWSSGLKQ
-745 KLRTGRIAE
+745 KLTSGYIAE
-754 YDEHKVR
+754 FSSER
-761 TCLYRPFA
+761 IRQMLYRPFT
-769 KRNIFFDRILN
+769 KSHFYFDRFMAER
-780 DVVYVFPSIFPTSQ
+780 VYVFPSIFPTSE
-794 TETENQVICV
+794 TETENRVICV
-804 NISREKPFTSLMTNC
+804 PNRGGRTDFWCYITNVIPHTVFITIDANQC
-819 ISEHI
+819 
-824 MTGGFGSAG
+824 
-833 QYFPFYIYNE
+833 FPFYIYNE
-843 DGTNRRENI
+843 DGSNRQENI
-852 TDWALTRFREH
+852 TDWALAQFKEH
-863 YKDDKISKWDIF
+863 YSDANITKWDIF
-875 HYTYALLHHPS
+875 HYTYALLHHPT
-886 YRERYQVNLKRD
+886 YRERYQMNLKRD
-898 LPHIPYAP
+898 LPHIPFVP

-911 VAAGRRLADIH
+911 VEAGRRLADIH
-922 VHYEEQP
+922 VHYEDQP

-941 PLDWRVEQMKFS
+941 PLDWCVAQMKFS
-953 SKDKTEIKYNDFLT
+953 KDKTQIKYNDFLT
-967 LAGIPAEAFAY
+967 LAGIPAEAFQY

-993 RVKTDKRSGI
+993 RIKTDKRSGI
-1003 VNDPNRADDETY
+1003 INNPNRADDETY
-1015 IVDLIRRVIGVSLET
+1015 IVDLIRKVISVSLET
-1030 VGIVEGLSGL
+1030 VRIVEQLSVL
-1040 DIGGEI
+1040 DIGGEEL

>member
-1 MRNIKPTHKPIKTFY
+1 MQNIKPTHKAIQTFY
-16 AELKQ
+16 TELKQ
-21 YENLGAT
+21 YEKLGAT
-28 NETEI
+28 NETEV

-40 FQHYARQ
+40 LQHYARQ

-55 KSLRTPQNTTI
+55 KPLRTLQGTTI
-66 YVDGMLTDNVFGL
+66 YVDGMLTDNNFGL

-114 QERAILYQDGQEVM
+114 QERAILYQDRQEVLDV
-128 DIGIADAEA
+128 DITEPDAL
-137 FIRVLHAFFS
+137 IRALHTFLG
-147 YEQADVANWERA
+147 YEQADIADWERA
-159 AVEFKDKVPA
+159 VVEFKDKVPA
-169 LGERAAILIQ
+169 LGKRAAALIKK
-179 NEEATN
+179 EEDTN
-185 ARFQEAFADF
+185 ARFQEAFTDF
-195 YRHCQA
+195 HRHCQE

-207 SKSAVEEMLIQHLLT
+207 AKAAVEEMLIQHLLT
-222 ERIFRTVFD
+222 EEIFSTVFD
-231 NPDFTRRNIIAREIE
+231 NRDFTRRNIIAREIE

-251 LTWQA
+251 LTEHA
-256 YNRSE
+256 YNRAE
-261 FLRELNPFYGAIERA
+261 FLRELAPFYKAIQRA

-328 LLATEFGRSLSDT
+328 LLATEFGRSLSET

-359 IQAIDKTALKA
+359 IQAIDKTALKT

-391 NIEHEFYVATKQYQP
+391 NIEHEFYVATNQYQP

-418 TAERQLSL
+418 TTERQLSM

-439 ETEMFVVIGN
+439 QTEMFVVIGN

-465 RKYPELDRQIQE
+465 RKYPELDKQIQD
-477 TYAEASTATNKT
+477 TYVEASKATNKT

-500 WALDRVKTNGIVAL
+500 WALDRVKANGIVAF
-514 VTNHNFITG
+514 VTNHNFIDG

-552 APGDSNVFDIQVGVS
+552 HAGDANVFDIQVGVS

-572 KKGQHSDEVANLA
+572 KKHQHQEKSAD
-585 SEAVANPASEVI
+585 
-597 APAHIFYN
+597 IFYN
-605 GETAEMPKE
+605 GETADLPKE
-614 ATFEFLDACEHI
+614 TTFEFLDASEHI
-626 GNVNWDSIQPDA
+626 GNVNWDPIQPDA
-638 RQTWLTEGLREDF
+638 RHTWLTEGLREDF
-651 ETFVPIGSKQAKAA
+651 ETFVPMGSKTAKAA

-676 FSNGV
+676 FSSGV

-691 FDREALAANIQGM
+691 FDREALAANVQGM

-733 DGKISWSRDLKA
+733 DAKISWSRDLKA
-745 KLRTGRIAE
+745 KMRTGRIAE
-754 YDEHKVR
+754 YDEQKIR
-761 TCLYRPFA
+761 TCLHRPFA
-769 KRNIFFDRILN
+769 KSNIFFDRILN
-780 DVVYVFPSIFPTSQ
+780 DVVYVFPSIFPTL
-794 TETENQVICV
+794 ETEAENRVICV
-804 NISREKPFTSLMTNC
+804 PNRGGRTDFWCYMTNVIPYTVFITIDANQC
-819 ISEHI
+819 
-824 MTGGFGSAG
+824 
-833 QYFPFYIYNE
+833 FPFYIYDE

-852 TDWALTRFREH
+852 TDWALAQFREH
-863 YKDDKISKWDIF
+863 YKDANITKWDIF
-875 HYTYALLHHPS
+875 HYTYALLHHPA

-898 LPHIPYAP
+898 LPHLPYAP
-906 EFWEF
+906 KFWEF
-911 VAAGRRLADIH
+911 VEAGRRLADIH
-922 VHYEEQP
+922 VHYEDQP
-929 QYKLDLIETPDM
+929 QYKLDLIEAPDM
-941 PLDWRVEQMKFS
+941 PLDWHVEQMKFS
-953 SKDKTEIKYNDFLT
+953 KDKTQIKYNDFLT
-967 LAGIPAEAFAY
+967 LAGIPAEVFRY

-1003 VNDPNRADDETY
+1003 VNDPNHADDEEY
-1015 IVDLIRRVIGVSLET
+1015 IVDLIRKVISVSLET
-1030 VGIVEGLSGL
+1030 VGIVEKLSGL
-1040 DIGGEI
+1040 DID

>member
-1 MRNIKPTHKPIKTFY
+1 MRDIKPTHKPIKTFY

-28 NETEI
+28 NETEV

-40 FQHYARQ
+40 LQHYARQ

-55 KSLRTPQNTTI
+55 KPLRTPQNTTI
-66 YVDGMLTDNVFGL
+66 YIDGMLTDNDFGL

-89 HDNLATAVRQK
+89 HDNLTVAIRQK
-100 FDVGYPQDNILFTT
+100 FDAGYPQDNILFTT
-114 QERAILYQDGQEVM
+114 QERAILYQNGQEVM
-128 DIGIADAEA
+128 DIGIAEPEA
-137 FIRVLHAFFS
+137 FIRALHAFFG
-147 YEQADVANWERA
+147 YEQADIVNWERA
-159 AVEFKDKVPA
+159 VVEFKDRVPA
-169 LGERAAILIQ
+169 LGQRAAALIQ
-179 NEEATN
+179 NEEDTN
-185 ARFQEAFADF
+185 SRFQKALAEFH
-195 YRHCQA
+195 RHCQD

-318 VNFMVKSVSH
+318 VDFMVKSVSH
-328 LLATEFGRSLSDT
+328 LLETEFGRSLSDT
-341 GVHIIDPFVG
+341 GVHLIDPFVG

-370 KYSDELHCNEV
+370 KYSEELHCNEV
-381 LLMPYYIASM
+381 LLMPYYIANM
-391 NIEHEFYVATKQYQP
+391 NIEHEFYVATNQYQS

-418 TAERQLSL
+418 TAERQLSM

-439 ETEMFVVIGN
+439 QTDMFVVIGN

-477 TYAEASTATNKT
+477 TYAQASSATNKT
-489 ALYDP
+489 SLYDP
-494 YVKAIH
+494 YVKAIL
-500 WALDRVKTNGIVAL
+500 WALNRIDGEGIVAFI
-514 VTNHNFITG
+514 TNHNFITG
-523 QAFDGMRKHLSDA
+523 QAFDGMRKHLADA
-536 CDKIYLL
+536 CDAIYLL

-552 APGDSNVFDIQVGVS
+552 HARDSNVFDIQIGVS

-572 KKGQHSDEVANLA
+572 KTRQHDQTSAD
-585 SEAVANPASEVI
+585 
-597 APAHIFYN
+597 IFYN
-605 GETAEMPKE
+605 GETVETPKE
-614 ATFEFLDACEHI
+614 ATFEFLEKCEHT
-626 GNVNWDSIQPDA
+626 GNVNWERIQPDA
-638 RQTWLTEGLREDF
+638 RYTWLTEGLRKDF
-651 ETFVPIGSKQAKAA
+651 ETFILIGSKQAKAA

-676 FSNGV
+676 FSSGV
-681 KTNRDAWTIN
+681 KTNRDAWAIN
-691 FDREALAANIQGM
+691 FDRIKLTTNVQRM
-704 IGFYNTQVFKWQGI
+704 IEFYNAQVFKWQGI
-718 ADKSSINIDDFAEYD
+718 VDKSNINIDDFVEYED
-733 DGKISWSRDLKA
+733 AKISWSRDLKA
-745 KLRTGRIAE
+745 KLRGGRTAE

-804 NISREKPFTSLMTNC
+804 NISREKPFTCHITNC

-833 QYFPFYIYNE
+833 QYFPFYIYDE

-852 TDWALTRFREH
+852 TDWALTQFQAH
-863 YKDDKISKWDIF
+863 YKDKQITKWDIF
-875 HYTYALLHHPS
+875 HYTYALLHHPT
-886 YRERYQVNLKRD
+886 YRDRYQVNLKRD
-898 LPHIPYAP
+898 LPHIPFAKD
-906 EFWEF
+906 FWEF
-911 VAAGRRLADIH
+911 VEAGKRLAHIH
-922 VHYEEQP
+922 VHYEDQP
-929 QYKLDLIETPDM
+929 QYKLDLIETPYM
-941 PLDWRVEQMKFS
+941 PLDWRVERMRF
-953 SKDKTEIKYNDFLT
+953 SKDKTQIRYNDFLT
-967 LAGIPAEAFAY
+967 LDGIPAEAFGY

-993 RVKTDKRSGI
+993 RVKTDRRSGI
-1003 VNDPNRADDETY
+1003 KNDPNRLDDETY
-1015 IVDLIRRVIGVSLET
+1015 IVDLIRKVIGVSLET

-1040 DIGGEI
+1040 DIDGEE

>member
-1 MRNIKPTHKPIKTFY
+1 MRNIKPTHKPIINFY

-21 YENLGAT
+21 YENLFAT
-28 NETEI
+28 NETEV

-40 FQHYARQ
+40 LQHYARE

-55 KSLRTPQNTTI
+55 KSLRTPQNTMI
-66 YVDGMLTDNVFGL
+66 YVDGMLTDNDFGL

-100 FDVGYPQDNILFTT
+100 FEAGYPQDNILFTT
-114 QERAILYQDGQEVM
+114 QERAVLYQDGQAVM
-128 DIGIADAEA
+128 DVGITDPDA
-137 FIRVLHAFFS
+137 FIRILHAFFS
-147 YEQADVANWERA
+147 YEQTDIANWERA
-159 AVEFKDKVPA
+159 VLEFKDKVPA
-169 LGERAAILIQ
+169 LGQRAAALIQ

-185 ARFQEAFADF
+185 PRFQEAFTDF
-195 YRHCQA
+195 HRHCQE

-207 SKSAVEEMLIQHLLT
+207 AKAAVEEMLIQHLLT
-222 ERIFRTVFD
+222 EEIFSTVFD
-231 NPDFTRRNIIAREIE
+231 NRDFTRRNIIAREIE

-251 LTWQA
+251 LTEHA
-256 YNRSE
+256 YNRAE
-261 FLRELNPFYGAIERA
+261 FLRELAPFYSAIQRA

-318 VNFMVKSVSH
+318 VNFMVKSVSY
-328 LLATEFGRSLSDT
+328 LLETEFGRSLSDT
-341 GVHIIDPFVG
+341 GVHLIDPFVG

-359 IQAIDKTALKA
+359 IQEISKTALKT

-418 TAERQLSL
+418 TAERQLSM

-439 ETEMFVVIGN
+439 QTEMFVVIGN

-477 TYAEASTATNKT
+477 TYAHASRATNKT

-500 WALDRVKTNGIVAL
+500 WALNRIETDGIVAF

-523 QAFDGMRKHLSDA
+523 QAFDGMRKHLSEA
-536 CDKIYLL
+536 CDAIYLL

-552 APGDSNVFDIQVGVS
+552 HPGDANVFDIQVGVS

-572 KKGQHSDEVANLA
+572 KKGQADERSAR
-585 SEAVANPASEVI
+585 
-597 APAHIFYN
+597 IFCN
-605 GETAEMPKE
+605 SETAEMSKE
-614 ATFEFLDACEHI
+614 ATFEFLEACEHI
-626 GNVNWDSIQPDA
+626 GNVNWQTIEPDA

-651 ETFVPIGSKQAKAA
+651 ETFMPIGSKAAKAA
-665 KGEVSGVIFHQ
+665 KDEISGVIFHQ
-676 FSNGV
+676 FSSGV
-681 KTNRDAWTIN
+681 KTNRDAWAIN
-691 FDREALAANIQGM
+691 FDRDTLTTNVQRM
-704 IGFYNTQVFKWQGI
+704 IELYNTQVFKWQGI
-718 ADKSSINIDDFAEYD
+718 TDKSSINIDDFAEYD
-733 DGKISWSRDLKA
+733 DAKISWSRDLKA
-745 KLRTGRIAE
+745 KMRTGKIAE

-769 KRNIFFDRILN
+769 KRNIFFDRVLN
-780 DVVYVFPSIFPTSQ
+780 DVVYVFPSIFPTL
-794 TETENQVICV
+794 ETEVENRVICV
-804 NISREKPFTSLMTNC
+804 NVSREKPFTCLITDC

-833 QYFPFYIYNE
+833 QCFPFYLYDE

-852 TDWALTRFREH
+852 TDWALAQFREH
-863 YKDDKISKWDIF
+863 YKDANITKWDIF
-875 HYTYALLHHPS
+875 HYTYALLHHPV
-886 YRERYQVNLKRD
+886 YRERYQANLKRD

-906 EFWEF
+906 QFWEF
-911 VAAGRRLADIH
+911 VEAGRQLAEIH
-922 VHYEEQP
+922 VHYEDQRK
-929 QYKLDLIETPDM
+929 YKLELIETEGM
-941 PLDWRVEQMKFS
+941 SLDWRVNQMRF
-953 SKDKTEIKYNDFLT
+953 SKDKTQLKYNDFLT
-967 LAGIPAEAFAY
+967 LDGIPAEAFQY

-993 RVKTDKRSGI
+993 RVKTDRRSGI
-1003 VNDPNRADDETY
+1003 ENDPNRADDETY
-1015 IVDLIRRVIGVSLET
+1015 IVDLIRKVISVSLET
-1030 VGIVEGLSGL
+1030 VGIVERLSGL
-1040 DIGGEI
+1040 DIGGEG

>member
-1 MRNIKPTHKPIKTFY
+1 MPAIKPTHKPIKTFY

-21 YENLGAT
+21 YESLGAT

-40 FQHYARQ
+40 LQHYARQ

-55 KSLRTPQNTTI
+55 KPLRTPQGTTI
-66 YVDGMLTDNVFGL
+66 YVDGMLTDNNFGL

-89 HDNLATAVRQK
+89 HDNLATAIRQK
-100 FDVGYPQDNILFTT
+100 FDSGYPQDNILFTT
-114 QERAILYQDGQEVM
+114 QERAILYQDGREVM
-128 DIGIADAEA
+128 DVGIADAEA
-137 FIRVLHAFFS
+137 FIRVLRAFFS

-159 AVEFKDKVPA
+159 AVEFKDKVPV
-169 LGERAAILIQ
+169 LGERAAALIQ
-179 NEEATN
+179 NEEANN
-185 ARFQEAFADF
+185 ARFQDAFADF
-195 YRHCQA
+195 YRHCQE

-304 VADTHGIVYTPQPI
+304 VADTHGILYTPQPI

-328 LLATEFGRSLSDT
+328 LLETEFGRSPSDT

-359 IQAIDKTALKA
+359 VQAIDKTALKA
-370 KYSDELHCNEV
+370 KYTDELHCNEV

-391 NIEHEFYVATKQYQP
+391 NIEHEFYVATNQYQP

-426 FAPENTR
+426 FVPENTR

-439 ETEMFVVIGN
+439 QTEMFVVIGN

-455 QMDENDANKN
+455 QMHENDANKN

-477 TYAEASTATNKT
+477 TYAQASTATNKT

-500 WALDRVKTNGIVAL
+500 WALDRVKADGIVAF
-514 VTNHNFITG
+514 VTNHNFIDA

-552 APGDSNVFDIQVGVS
+552 HAGDSNVFDIQVGVS

-572 KKGQHSDEVANLA
+572 KKCQTGEGAA
-585 SEAVANPASEVI
+585 R
-597 APAHIFYN
+597 IFYN
-605 GETAEMPKE
+605 SETEEMPKE
-614 ATFEFLDACEHI
+614 ATFEFLDTCEHI

-638 RQTWLTEGLREDF
+638 RHTWLTEGLREDF
-651 ETFVPIGSKQAKAA
+651 ETFIPIGSKQAKTA

-676 FSNGV
+676 FSSGV
-681 KTNRDAWTIN
+681 QTNRDAWVIN
-691 FDREALAANIQGM
+691 FNQNSLAENIQRT
-704 IGFYNTQVFKWQGI
+704 IKFYNSQVFNW
-718 ADKSSINIDDFAEYD
+718 DRRENPDEDVDDFVSYD
-733 DGKISWSRDLKA
+733 NKQISWSSGLKSQL
-745 KLRTGRIAE
+745 KGGRTAE
-754 YDEHKVR
+754 FTESKIRRH
-761 TCLYRPFA
+761 LYRPFT
-769 KRNIFFDRILN
+769 KTNLFFDRVLN
-780 DVVYVFPSIFPTSQ
+780 QRVFVFPRIFPTPD
-794 TETENQVICV
+794 TEVENRVICV
-804 NISREKPFTSLMTNC
+804 NRSREKPFTCLITDC
-819 ISEHI
+819 IPEHV

-833 QYFPFYIYNE
+833 QYFPFYIYDEN
-843 DGTNRRENI
+843 GTNRRENI
-852 TDWALTRFREH
+852 TDWALTQFRER
-863 YKDDKISKWDIF
+863 YRDANITKWDIF
-875 HYTYALLHHPS
+875 HYTYALLHHPA
-886 YRERYQVNLKRD
+886 YRDRYQANLKRD

-906 EFWEF
+906 KFWEF
-911 VAAGRRLADIH
+911 VEAGRRLAEIH
-922 VHYEEQP
+922 VHYEDQP
-929 QYKLDLIETPDM
+929 QYKLDLIETPDT
-941 PLDWRVEQMKFS
+941 PLDWRVAQMKFS
-953 SKDKTEIKYNDFLT
+953 KDKTQIKYNDFLT
-967 LAGIPAEAFAY
+967 LAGIPAEALQY

-993 RVKTDKRSGI
+993 RVKMDRRSGI
-1003 VNDPNRADDETY
+1003 ENDPNRADDETY
-1015 IVDLIRRVIGVSLET
+1015 IVDLIRKVINVSLET
-1030 VGIVEGLSGL
+1030 VEIVDRLSVL
-1040 DIGGEI
+1040 DIGEEA

>member
-1 MRNIKPTHKPIKTFY
+1 MRNIKPTHKAIQTFY
-16 AELKQ
+16 VELKQ
-21 YENLGAT
+21 YESLGAT

-40 FQHYARQ
+40 LQHYAHQ

-100 FDVGYPQDNILFTT
+100 FDAGYPQDNILFTT

-128 DIGIADAEA
+128 DVGIADPEA
-137 FIRVLHAFFS
+137 FIRVLHAFFG

-169 LGERAAILIQ
+169 LGERAATLIQ

-185 ARFQEAFADF
+185 TRFQKAFADF
-195 YRHCQA
+195 YRHCQE

-318 VNFMVKSVSH
+318 VNFIVKSVSH

-370 KYSDELHCNEV
+370 KYSGELYCNEV

-426 FAPENTR
+426 FIPENTR
-433 RVERQK
+433 RVDRQK
-439 ETEMFVVIGN
+439 QTEMFVVIGN

-477 TYAEASTATNKT
+477 TYAQASTATNKT

-500 WALDRVKTNGIVAL
+500 WALNRIETDGIVAF

-552 APGDSNVFDIQVGVS
+552 HAGDANVFDIQVGVS

-572 KKGQHSDEVANLA
+572 KKRQHESKSAD
-585 SEAVANPASEVI
+585 
-597 APAHIFYN
+597 IFYN
-605 GETAEMPKE
+605 GETAEISKE
-614 ATFEFLDACEHI
+614 ATFDFLDACEHI

-638 RQTWLTEGLREDF
+638 RHTWLTEGLREDF
-651 ETFVPIGSKQAKAA
+651 ETFLPIGSKQAKRE

-676 FSNGV
+676 FSSGV
-681 KTNRDAWTIN
+681 KTNRDAWAIN
-691 FDREALAANIQGM
+691 FDRDVLGSNVTRM
-704 IGFYNTQVFKWQGI
+704 IDAYNTQVLKWQQQTGQ
-718 ADKSSINIDDFAEYD
+718 DVDDFVVYD
-733 DGKISWSRDLKA
+733 NEKISWSAGLKQ
-745 KLRTGRIAE
+745 KLMSGYMAEFTPERI
-754 YDEHKVR
+754 R
-761 TCLYRPFA
+761 RMLYRPFT
-769 KRNIFFDRILN
+769 KSCLYFDRFMAER
-780 DVVYVFPSIFPTSQ
+780 VYVFPSIFPIP
-794 TETENQVICV
+794 ETEAENRIICV
-804 NISREKPFTSLMTNC
+804 PNRGGRTDFWCYITNVIPHTVFITIDANQC
-819 ISEHI
+819 
-824 MTGGFGSAG
+824 
-833 QYFPFYIYNE
+833 FPFYIYDE
-843 DGTNRRENI
+843 DGSNRRENI
-852 TDWALTRFREH
+852 TDWALAQFREH
-863 YKDDKISKWDIF
+863 YKDDKITKWDIF
-875 HYTYALLHHPS
+875 HYTYALLHHPA
-886 YRERYQVNLKRD
+886 YRDRYQANLKRD

-906 EFWEF
+906 KFWEF
-911 VAAGRRLADIH
+911 VKAGKRLADIH
-922 VHYEEQP
+922 VHYEDQP
-929 QYKLDLIETPDM
+929 QYQLDLIETPDI
-941 PLDWRVEQMKFS
+941 PLDWRVEQMKF

-967 LAGIPAEAFAY
+967 VAGIPAEAFQY

-993 RVKTDKRSGI
+993 RIKTDKRSGI

-1015 IVDLIRRVIGVSLET
+1015 IVDLIRKVISMSLET
-1030 VGIVEGLSGL
+1030 VRIVEKLSGL
-1040 DIGGEI
+1040 DIGAEV

>member
-1 MRNIKPTHKPIKTFY
+1 MRNIKPTHKAIQTFY
-16 AELKQ
+16 TELKQ
-21 YENLGAT
+21 YEKLGAT

-40 FQHYARQ
+40 LQHYARQ

-114 QERAILYQDGQEVM
+114 QQRAILYQNRQEVLDV
-128 DIGIADAEA
+128 DITEPDAL
-137 FIRVLHAFFS
+137 IRALHTFFG
-147 YEQADVANWERA
+147 YEQADIADWKRA
-159 AVEFKDKVPA
+159 VVEFKDKVPA
-169 LGERAAILIQ
+169 LGKRAAALIKK
-179 NEEATN
+179 EKDTN
-185 ARFQEAFADF
+185 ARFQKAFTDF
-195 YRHCQA
+195 HRHCQE

-207 SKSAVEEMLIQHLLT
+207 AKAAVEEMLIQHLLT
-222 ERIFRTVFD
+222 EEIFSTVFD
-231 NPDFTRRNIIAREIE
+231 NRDFTRRNIIAREIE

-251 LTWQA
+251 LTEHA
-256 YNRSE
+256 YNRAE
-261 FLRELNPFYGAIERA
+261 FLRELAPFYKAIQRA
-276 AATFID
+276 AAIFID

-318 VNFMVKSVSH
+318 VNFMVRSVSH

-391 NIEHEFYVATKQYQP
+391 NIEHEFYVATNQYQP

-418 TAERQLSL
+418 IAERQLSM

-439 ETEMFVVIGN
+439 RTEMFVVIGN

-465 RKYPELDRQIQE
+465 RPYPELDRQIQD
-477 TYAEASTATNKT
+477 TYAEASNATNKT

-500 WALDRVKTNGIVAL
+500 WALNRIETDGIVAF
-514 VTNHNFITG
+514 VTNHNFIDG

-543 DLGGNVRKG
+543 DVGGNVRKG
-552 APGDSNVFDIQVGVS
+552 HAGDANVFDIQVGVS

-572 KKGQHSDEVANLA
+572 KKHQHESKSAD
-585 SEAVANPASEVI
+585 
-597 APAHIFYN
+597 IFYN

-614 ATFEFLDACEHI
+614 ATFGFLDACEHI

-638 RQTWLTEGLREDF
+638 RHTWLTEGLREDF
-651 ETFVPIGSKQAKAA
+651 ETFLPIGSKQAKAA

-676 FSNGV
+676 FSSGV
-681 KTNRDAWTIN
+681 KTNRDAWAIN
-691 FDREALAANIQGM
+691 FDEDALSKNVRRM
-704 IGFYNTQVFKWQGI
+704 IDTYNTQTFKWQQQT
-718 ADKSSINIDDFAEYD
+718 AQNVDDFVVYD
-733 DGKISWSRDLKA
+733 NEKISWSSGLKQ
-745 KLRTGRIAE
+745 KLISGYIAE
-754 YDEHKVR
+754 FSSER
-761 TCLYRPFA
+761 IRQTLYRPFT
-769 KRNIFFDRILN
+769 KSRLYFDRFMAER
-780 DVVYVFPSIFPTSQ
+780 VYVFPSIFPTP
-794 TETENQVICV
+794 ETEAENRVICV
-804 NISREKPFTSLMTNC
+804 NISREKPFTCLIADC
-819 ISEHI
+819 IPEHI

-833 QYFPFYIYNE
+833 QYFPFYIYDE

-852 TDWALTRFREH
+852 TDWAFAQFQEH
-863 YKDDKISKWDIF
+863 YKDTNITKWDIF
-875 HYTYALLHHPS
+875 HYTYALLHHPA
-886 YRERYQVNLKRD
+886 YRERYQANLKRD
-898 LPHIPYAP
+898 LPHIPFAP

-922 VHYEEQP
+922 VHYEAQP
-929 QYKLDLIETPDM
+929 QYKLDLIEAPDM

-953 SKDKTEIKYNDFLT
+953 KDKTQIKYNDFLT
-967 LAGIPAEAFAY
+967 LAGIPAEAFQY

-1015 IVDLIRRVIGVSLET
+1015 IVDLIRKVISVSLET
-1030 VGIVEGLSGL
+1030 VRIVEGLSGL
-1040 DIGGEI
+1040 DIGVKM

>member
-1 MRNIKPTHKPIKTFY
+1 MRNIKPTHKPVKTFY

-21 YENLGAT
+21 YEKLGAT
-28 NETEI
+28 NETEV

-40 FQHYARQ
+40 FQHYAKQ

-66 YVDGMLTDNVFGL
+66 YVDGMLTDNDFGL

-114 QERAILYQDGQEVM
+114 QERAILYQDGQEGM
-128 DIGIADAEA
+128 DVGIADVEA

-159 AVEFKDKVPA
+159 AVEFKEKVPA
-169 LGERAAILIQ
+169 LGERAATLIQ

-195 YRHCQA
+195 YRHCQE

-391 NIEHEFYVATKQYQP
+391 NIEHEFYVATNQYQP

-418 TAERQLSL
+418 TAERQLSM

-477 TYAEASTATNKT
+477 TYAQASTATNKT

-500 WALDRVKTNGIVAL
+500 WALNRVETDGIVAF

-523 QAFDGMRKHLSDA
+523 QAFDGMRKHLSEA

-552 APGDSNVFDIQVGVS
+552 HAGDANVFDIQVGVS

-572 KKGQHSDEVANLA
+572 KKRQHSGEVANLA
-585 SEAVANPASEVI
+585 SEVRAS
-597 APAHIFYN
+597 ADIFYN
-605 GETAEMPKE
+605 SETAEMPKE
-614 ATFEFLDACEHI
+614 ATFKFLDACEHI

-638 RQTWLTEGLREDF
+638 RHTWLTEGLREDF
-651 ETFVPIGSKQAKAA
+651 ETFLPIGSKQAKAA
-665 KGEVSGVIFHQ
+665 KGEISDVIFHQ
-676 FSNGV
+676 FSSGV

-691 FDREALAANIQGM
+691 FDRDTLTTNVQRM
-704 IGFYNTQVFKWQGI
+704 IEFYNTQVFKWQGI
-718 ADKSSINIDDFAEYD
+718 TDKSSINIDDFAEYD
-733 DGKISWSRDLKA
+733 DAKISWSRDLKA

-761 TCLYRPFA
+761 TCLHRPFA
-769 KRNIFFDRILN
+769 KSNIFFDRILN
-780 DVVYVFPSIFPTSQ
+780 DVVYVFPSIFPTP
-794 TETENQVICV
+794 ETEAENRVICV
-804 NISREKPFTSLMTNC
+804 NRSREKPFTSLMTNC
-819 ISEHI
+819 LSEHI

-833 QYFPFYIYNE
+833 QCFPFYIYAE
-843 DGTNRRENI
+843 DGSNQQENI
-852 TDWALTRFREH
+852 TDWALTHFREH
-863 YKDDKISKWDIF
+863 YKDANITKWDIF
-875 HYTYALLHHPS
+875 HYTYALLHHPA
-886 YRERYQVNLKRD
+886 YRERYQANLKRD
-898 LPHIPYAP
+898 LPHIPYASK
-906 EFWEF
+906 FWEF
-911 VAAGRRLADIH
+911 AEAGKLLADIH
-922 VHYEEQP
+922 VHYEDQP
-929 QYKLDLIETPDM
+929 QYKLDLIEAPDM

-953 SKDKTEIKYNDFLT
+953 KDKTQIRYNDFLT
-967 LAGIPAEAFAY
+967 LAGIPVEVFQY

-1015 IVDLIRRVIGVSLET
+1015 IVDLIRRVISVSLET
-1030 VGIVEGLSGL
+1030 VRIIEKLSGL
-1040 DIGGEI
+1040 DIGAEA

>member
-1 MRNIKPTHKPIKTFY
+1 MRNIKSTHKPIKAFY

-28 NETEI
+28 NETEV

-40 FQHYARQ
+40 LQHYARQ

-55 KSLRTPQNTTI
+55 KSLRTLQNTII
-66 YVDGMLTDNVFGL
+66 YVDGMLTDNDFGL

-89 HDNLATAVRQK
+89 HDNLTTAVRQK
-100 FDVGYPQDNILFTT
+100 FNAGYPQDNILFTT
-114 QERAILYQDGQEVM
+114 QERAILYQDKQEVM
-128 DIGIADAEA
+128 DVGIADPEA
-137 FIRVLHAFFS
+137 FIRALHTFFS
-147 YEQADVANWERA
+147 YEQADIADWERA
-159 AVEFKDKVPA
+159 VVEFKDKVPA
-169 LGERAAILIQ
+169 LGKRAAALIQ
-179 NEEATN
+179 KEEDTN
-185 ARFQEAFADF
+185 ARFQEAFTDF
-195 YRHCQA
+195 HRHCQE

-207 SKSAVEEMLIQHLLT
+207 AKAAVEEMLIQHLLT
-222 ERIFRTVFD
+222 EEIFSTVFD
-231 NPDFTRRNIIAREIE
+231 NRDFTRRNIIAREIE

-251 LTWQA
+251 LTEHA

-261 FLRELNPFYGAIERA
+261 FLRELAPFYSAIQRA

-328 LLATEFGRSLSDT
+328 LLETEFGRSLSDN
-341 GVHIIDPFVG
+341 GVHLIDPFVG

-370 KYSDELHCNEV
+370 KYDDELHCNEV

-391 NIEHEFYVATKQYQP
+391 NIEHEFYVATKQYQA

-418 TAERQLSL
+418 TTERQLSM

-439 ETEMFVVIGN
+439 QTEMFVVVGN

-465 RKYPELDRQIQE
+465 RKYPELDKQIQE
-477 TYAEASTATNKT
+477 TYAHASSATNKA

-494 YVKAIH
+494 YVRAIL
-500 WALDRVKTNGIVAL
+500 WALDRIDGKGIVAF

-523 QAFDGMRKHLSDA
+523 QAFDGMRKHLTDA
-536 CDKIYLL
+536 CDAIYLL

-552 APGDSNVFDIQVGVS
+552 HAGDSNVFDIQVGVS

-572 KKGQHSDEVANLA
+572 KTNQDKGTVENLTSEVA
-585 SEAVANPASEVI
+585 EPAR
-597 APAHIFYN
+597 IFYN
-605 GETAEMPKE
+605 DETAGQSKE
-614 ATFEFLDACEHI
+614 ATFDFLEACEHI

-638 RQTWLTEGLREDF
+638 RHTWLTEGLREDF
-651 ETFVPIGSKQAKAA
+651 ETFLPMGSKQAKAA
-665 KGEVSGVIFHQ
+665 KKGEVSGVIFHQ
-676 FSNGV
+676 FSSGV
-681 KTNRDAWTIN
+681 KTNRDAWAIN
-691 FDREALAANIQGM
+691 FDRDTLATNVQRM
-704 IGFYNTQVFKWQGI
+704 TEFYKAQVFKWQGI
-718 ADKSSINIDDFAEYD
+718 ADKSGIDIDDFVEYD
-733 DGKISWSRDLKA
+733 DAKISWSRDLKA

-761 TCLYRPFA
+761 TCLHRPFA
-769 KRNIFFDRILN
+769 KSNVFFDRILN
-780 DVVYVFPSIFPTSQ
+780 DVVYVFPSIFPTP
-794 TETENQVICV
+794 EAEAENRVICV
-804 NISREKPFTSLMTNC
+804 PNISGRTDFWCYITNVIPHTVFVTIDANQC
-819 ISEHI
+819 
-824 MTGGFGSAG
+824 
-833 QYFPFYIYNE
+833 FPFYIYNE

-852 TDWALTRFREH
+852 TDWTLTRFREH
-863 YKDDKISKWDIF
+863 YTDDQITKWDIF
-875 HYTYALLHHPS
+875 HYTYALLHHPA

-898 LPHIPYAP
+898 LPHLPFTP

-911 VAAGRRLADIH
+911 IEAGRRLAEIH

-941 PLDWRVEQMKFS
+941 PLDWRVEQMRF
-953 SKDKTEIKYNDFLT
+953 SKDKTQIRYNDFLT
-967 LAGIPAEAFAY
+967 LGGVPAEVFQY
-978 RLGNRSALEWVVDQY
+978 RLGHRSALEWVVDQY

-1003 VNDPNRADDETY
+1003 ENNPNRADDEEY
-1015 IVDLIRRVIGVSLET
+1015 IVDLIRKVISVSLET
-1030 VGIVEGLSGL
+1030 VRIVERVSAL
-1040 DIGGEI
+1040 DIGGEES